1 MRLKK
6 EYNMVYVANMVRLL
20 FSIYILLIFV
30 RVILAWLRP
39 NMFNPIVRFVY
50 ASTDPYLRLFAGLR
64 ILRISSIDFTPI
76 LAFYFLYLMQE
87 LSYKVLLTGY
97 FSLELLL
104 SLVIVPLFRFI
115 YFILFIFII
124 TVGLRLVFELIG
136 RRINNTFVTI
146 VYSLSE
152 PAVRPV
158 RNLLNLNRD
167 LVFDIPS
174 LISLAIL
181 ILLRFLLL
189 PRLLKLISTLFN

>member
-1 MRLKK
+1 
-6 EYNMVYVANMVRLL
+6 MVFVANTVRLL

-64 ILRISSIDFTPI
+64 IFRIGSVDFTPI

-87 LSYKVLLTGY
+87 LSYDILLTGHFSMERL
-97 FSLELLL
+97 FSLL
-104 SLVIVPLFRFI
+104 IRFLFRFT
-115 YFILFIFII
+115 YFILLIFII
-124 TVGLRLVFELIG
+124 TVGLRLIFELIM
-136 RRINNTFVTI
+136 RRINNTLVTI

-152 PAVRPV
+152 PAVRPI

-167 LVFDIPS
+167 LVVDIPA

-181 ILLRFLLL
+181 ILLRILLL
-189 PRLLKLISTLFN
+189 PRLLNLIQKLISTLFN

>member
-1 MRLKK
+1 
-6 EYNMVYVANMVRLL
+6 MVYVANLVRLL

-39 NMFNPIVRFVY
+39 NMFNPIVRFIY
-50 ASTDPYLRLFAGLR
+50 ASTNPYLRLFAGLR
-64 ILRISSIDFTPI
+64 ILRIGSIDFTPI

-97 FSLELLL
+97 FSLELLF
-104 SLVIVPLFRFI
+104 SLIIVLLFRFV

-124 TVGLRLVFELIG
+124 TVGLRLIFELIG

-152 PAVRPV
+152 PAVRPI

-181 ILLRFLLL
+181 VITRFLLL
-189 PRLLKLISTLFN
+189 PRLLALISSLLN